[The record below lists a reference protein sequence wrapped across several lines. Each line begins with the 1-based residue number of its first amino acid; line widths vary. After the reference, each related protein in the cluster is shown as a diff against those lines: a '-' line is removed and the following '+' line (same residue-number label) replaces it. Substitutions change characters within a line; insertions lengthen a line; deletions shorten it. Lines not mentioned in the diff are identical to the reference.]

1 MSRSV
6 RCLTPYVWLLG
17 LSCAAVCTLLPSRAL
32 AQTNTGQI
40 EGLVVDA
47 QGGVLPG
54 AIVTA
59 VQSDSGFRIGRAADG
74 AGRFFLAPLPIGRY
88 DISVALAGFRPT
100 VQRDLIVRAG
110 ERIVLSLTL
119 QIGQLSDAV
128 TVAAIAP
135 FLRTAS
141 AEISDVIDNRQVAQ
155 LPLNGRQFL
164 QLAQLGDG
172 VVVPPGGTRGAAL
185 QQAGSL
191 PAVDGQRSGHNIY
204 LLDGVKVTDEYF
216 NNLAVSPS
224 IDAIQEFKIQ
234 KTMYAPEFG
243 GKASAL
249 INVVTKSGANTY
261 RGGGLEF
268 FRHDRLDA
276 RNYFDDPNAPVPPLR
291 QDQFGASAGGP
302 VRVGSLYDGRNSTF
316 FFANYEGQR
325 IRRSLT
331 QTFSVPSNALR
342 RGDFSGLPAICDPA
356 TRTLAGACTPFA
368 GNVIP
373 ASRLDPIAVALLA
386 KVPLPTGVGQV
397 QNLLAV
403 EPDSNDMDQFTIR
416 VDRRVGA
423 AGSLFG
429 RFIAFGV
436 NDAQPFGTS
445 QLNETLVPGFGRSV
459 STRTRSLAVGAT
471 QTFRTS
477 VLHETRFGY
486 LDVSGGQ
493 ASQNQGVDFAAATG
507 LRGVTTDARDV
518 GYPQVS
524 FGGLYSTIGDPTTF
538 VSRRNRSV
546 EVYDNLL
553 IDRGAH
559 RWKFGGYLFRL
570 AFNPENPQ
578 AARGSFTYSGQW
590 SGHAL
595 ADFLLGYPSAAQ
607 AGIGRADEHGRTTW
621 WHLYGQDD
629 WRANAN
635 LTINYGLRYEING
648 QMNDVDNRLSAI
660 DVGVPGGRFVIAS
673 DEQGQ
678 ISPAAQSLLAQIP
691 TPYVT
696 SRDAGWTSALLRPS
710 YRRVAPRVGLAWS
723 IPSHP
728 HTVVTAGFG
737 VFLNQ
742 WAYSVQ
748 QALAQTLPFF
758 FSKTVNVASDAAQ
771 PVYQTATMLFANA
784 NGTVGGN
791 TMNHD
796 YRTEY
801 ARNWTAALQ
810 QQIRANT
817 LLEVSYLRSDV
828 VGADSSTVL
837 NVPEPGPGPIAPR
850 RPIPALSSITAIR
863 WDGYSIYDALTF
875 KVTRRLS
882 HGLAFS
888 ANYTLSQSIDDASD
902 PGATTYETNLPQD
915 VRNMDAEQA
924 RASFDHR
931 HRVAGSFTYALPD
944 NWQVSGVVTLQSGA
958 PFTVIIGTDR
968 ANIGSGP
975 AQRPNVTG
983 DPNAVAAQTADAWF
997 DTSVFSLQPAF
1008 TFGDSGRNTVLAP
1021 GYADVDVGLQKYIP
1035 LTNGAGIQ
1043 LRWEVFNLLNRTNFD
1058 VPNRIAF
1065 TPNFGRIFSAQ
1076 PALQMQLGVKVLF

>member
-1 MSRSV
+1 MHQPLWRI
-6 RCLTPYVWLLG
+6 WLLAVSVG
-17 LSCAAVCTLLPSRAL
+17 AVCALLPSRVH
-32 AQTNTGQI
+32 AQTNTGEV
-40 EGLVVDA
+40 EGRVIDV

-54 AIVTA
+54 AVVTA
-59 VQSDSGFRIGRAADG
+59 VQTDSGFRIERTADG

-100 VQRDLIVRAG
+100 LQRDLVVRAG
-110 ERIVLSLTL
+110 DRIVLSLTL
-119 QIGQLSDAV
+119 QIGQLADAV
-128 TVAAIAP
+128 TVSGVTP
-135 FLRTAS
+135 FLRTAN
-141 AEISDVIDNRQVAQ
+141 AEVSDIIDNRQVTQ

-224 IDAIQEFKIQ
+224 VDAIQEFKIQ
-234 KTMYAPEFG
+234 KTMYPPEFG

-249 INVVTKSGANTY
+249 INVVTKSGANVY

-276 RNYFDDPNAPVPPLR
+276 RNYFDDPNAPVPPLH

-302 VRVGSLYDGRNSTF
+302 VQKNSTF

-325 IRRSLT
+325 IHRSLT
-331 QTFSVPSNALR
+331 QTFSVPSDALR
-342 RGDFSGLPAICDPA
+342 HGDFSGLPAICDPA
-356 TRTLAGACTPFA
+356 TRTPAGTCTPFA
-368 GNVIP
+368 GNAIP
-373 ASRLDPIAVALLA
+373 AARLDPIAVALLA
-386 KVPLPTGVGQV
+386 KVPMPTSSGQV

-403 EPDSNDMDQFTIR
+403 EPDTNDMDQFTVR
-416 VDRRVGA
+416 VDRRVGD

-429 RFIAFGV
+429 RFIAYGV
-436 NDAQPFGTS
+436 GDAQPFGTS

-471 QTFRTS
+471 QTFGTS
-477 VLHETRFGY
+477 VLHEVRFGY

-493 ASQNQGVDFAAATG
+493 ASRNQGVDFAAATG
-507 LRGVTTDARDV
+507 LRGVTTDPRDV

-553 IDRGAH
+553 FDRGAH
-559 RWKFGGYLFRL
+559 RFKVGGYLFRL

-590 SGHAL
+590 TGNAL

-607 AGIGRADEHGRTTW
+607 VGIGRADEHGRTTW

-629 WRANAN
+629 WRVNAN

-660 DVGVPGGRFVIAS
+660 DVSVPGGRFVIAS

-678 ISPAAQSLLAQIP
+678 ISPVAQPLLAQIP

-710 YRRVAPRVGLAWS
+710 YRRVAPRVGVAWS
-723 IPSHP
+723 IPNHP
-728 HTVVTAGFG
+728 KTVLTAGFG

-758 FSKTVNVASDAAQ
+758 FSKTVNASSDAVQ
-771 PVYQTATMLFANA
+771 PVYQTANMLLANA
-784 NGTVGGN
+784 NGVVGGN

-796 YRTEY
+796 YQTEY
-801 ARNWTAALQ
+801 ARNWTIALQ
-810 QQIRANT
+810 RQVGANT
-817 LLEVSYLRSDV
+817 LIDVSYLRSDV

-837 NVPEPGPGPIAPR
+837 NVPEPGPGPISPR

-875 KVTRRLS
+875 KVTKRLS

-888 ANYTLSQSIDDASD
+888 ANYTLSQSVDDASD
-902 PGATTYETNLPQD
+902 PGATTNETNLPQD
-915 VRNMDAEQA
+915 VRNMDAERA

-931 HRVAGSFTYALPD
+931 HRFAGSFTYALPA
-944 NWQVSGVVTLQSGA
+944 NWLVSGVVTLQSGA

-983 DPNAVAAQTADAWF
+983 DPNAAAAQTADAWF
-997 DTSVFSLQPAF
+997 DTSVFSLQPQY
-1008 TFGDSGRNTVLAP
+1008 TFGNSGRNTVLAP

-1076 PALQMQLGVKVLF
+1076 PARQMQLGVKVMF

>member
-1 MSRSV
+1 MHQHHWR
-6 RCLTPYVWLLG
+6 VWLLA
-17 LSCAAVCTLLPSRAL
+17 LSCSAVCALLPSRLL
-32 AQTNTGQI
+32 AQTNTGEV
-40 EGLVVDA
+40 EGLVIDA

-54 AIVTA
+54 AVVTA
-59 VQSDSGFRIGRAADG
+59 VQTDSGFRIERTADG
-74 AGRFFLAPLPIGRY
+74 AGRFFLAPLPIGRF
-88 DISVALAGFRPT
+88 DLSVVLAGFRPT
-100 VQRDLIVRAG
+100 LQRDLIVRAG
-110 ERIVLSLTL
+110 DRIVLSLTL
-119 QIGQLSDAV
+119 QIGQLADVV
-128 TVAAIAP
+128 TVSGVTP
-135 FLRTAS
+135 FLRTAN
-141 AEISDVIDNRQVAQ
+141 AEVSDTIDNRQVAQ

-234 KTMYAPEFG
+234 KTMYPPEFG

-249 INVVTKSGANTY
+249 INVVTKSGTNAY

-268 FRHDRLDA
+268 LRHDRFDA
-276 RNYFDDPNAPVPPLR
+276 RHYFDDPNATIPPLR
-291 QDQFGASAGGP
+291 QHQFGASAGGP
-302 VRVGSLYDGRNSTF
+302 VRFGSLYDGRNSTF

-331 QTFSVPSNALR
+331 QTFSVPSDALR
-342 RGDFSGLPAICDPA
+342 HGDFSGMPAICDPA
-356 TRTLAGACTPFA
+356 TRTSAGTCTPFS
-368 GNVIP
+368 GNLIP
-373 ASRLDPIAVALLA
+373 AARLDPIAIALLA
-386 KVPLPTGVGQV
+386 KVPVPTSSGQV
-397 QNLLAV
+397 QNLRAV
-403 EPDSNDMDQFTIR
+403 EPETNDMDQFTVR
-416 VDRRVGA
+416 VDRRVGG
-423 AGSLFG
+423 AGALFG
-429 RFIAFGV
+429 RFIAYDV
-436 NDAQPFGTS
+436 SDAQPFGTS
-445 QLNETLVPGFGRSV
+445 QLNEALVPGFGRIV
-459 STRTRSLAVGAT
+459 TTRTRSLAVGAT
-471 QTFRTS
+471 QTFGTS
-477 VLHETRFGY
+477 VLHEVRFGY

-493 ASQNQGVDFAAATG
+493 ASRNQGVDFAAATG
-507 LRGVTTDARDV
+507 LRGVTTDPRDV

-524 FGGLYSTIGDPTTF
+524 FGGQYSTIGDPTTF

-559 RWKFGGYLFRL
+559 RFKVGGYLFRL

-590 SGHAL
+590 SGNAL

-629 WRANAN
+629 WRVNAN

-673 DEQGQ
+673 DEQGR
-678 ISPAAQSLLAQIP
+678 ISPAAQPLLAQIP
-691 TPYVT
+691 TAYVT
-696 SRDAGWTSALLRPS
+696 SRDAGWTPALLGPS
-710 YRRVAPRVGLAWS
+710 YRRIAPRVGMAWS
-723 IPSHP
+723 IPNHP
-728 HTVVTAGFG
+728 KTVITAGFG

-758 FSKTVNVASDAAQ
+758 FSKTVNAPSDAVQ
-771 PVYQTATMLFANA
+771 PVYQTGTMLLANA
-784 NGTVGGN
+784 SGVVGGN

-801 ARNWTAALQ
+801 ARNWTVALQ
-810 QQIRANT
+810 RQAGANT

-850 RPIPALSSITAIR
+850 RPIPALSNITAIR

-882 HGLAFS
+882 HGLTFS
-888 ANYTLSQSIDDASD
+888 ANYTLSQSVDDASD
-902 PGATTYETNLPQD
+902 PGATTSETNLPQD
-915 VRNMDAEQA
+915 VRNMDAERA
-924 RASFDHR
+924 RSSFDHP
-931 HRVAGSFTYALPD
+931 HRFAGSFTYALPA

-968 ANIGSGP
+968 ANVGSGP

-983 DPNAVAAQTADAWF
+983 DPNAAAARTADAWF
-997 DTSVFSLQPAF
+997 DTSVFSLQPAY
-1008 TFGDSGRNTVLAP
+1008 TFGNSGRNTVLAP
-1021 GYADVDVGLQKYIP
+1021 GYAEVDVGLQKYIP
-1035 LTNGAGIQ
+1035 LANSAGIQ
-1043 LRWEVFNLLNRTNFD
+1043 FRWEVFNLLNRTNFD

-1076 PALQMQLGVKVLF
+1076 PARQMQLGVKVMF